1 MGYIR
6 YNINII
12 TPGHPAKKTASICSL
27 FLYRRSDVFLSGIS
41 SNIAHIRNV
50 KDSVLDLT
58 VVRNIFLW
66 VFPMIGVKIFLFF
79 RHTVSVR
86 HVDHVV
92 LALFRRSVEDAVG
105 IIRDLAVAYFKT
117 CIGIGGFLRLIA
129 LVKTSPKGKRRVRA
143 RISARMCLC
152 GRCDSC
158 LLQVDVPARLRRGA
172 VV

>member
-1 MGYIR
+1 M
-6 YNINII
+6 
-12 TPGHPAKKTASICSL
+12 CS
-27 FLYRRSDVFLSGIS
+27 IS

-92 LALFRRSVEDAVG
+92 LALFRRSVEHAVG

-117 CIGIGGFLRLIA
+117 CIGTGGFLRLIA

-143 RISARMCLC
+143 RFSARMCLC

-158 LLQVDVPARLRRGA
+158 LLRVDVPARCGA
-172 VV
+172 ELSFDVLSRSVGIICAEGSYISVNRNGGVYTSMSASSDP